1 MIYGYIRISKD
12 SSNIENQRHQIS
24 QYCKTVLQT
33 EAIEWFE
40 DVISGQAKANER
52 ELGKLISKMRKDD
65 LLVIASTSRFG
76 RNFFD
81 VLLTGSLL
89 YEKGAGLY
97 AIQQNFDFSPKN
109 PLAKLLM
116 SVYAWMDE
124 AERESISERTKASL
138 SRMKDNGIVLGRPTG
153 TTSRK
158 LAESE
163 TQILKY
169 HEMGLSYTAIAKMYG
184 VSRQTVANFISSK
197 QGREG
202 VNLSI

>member
-12 SSNIENQRHQIS
+12 SSNVENQRHQIS
-24 QYCKTVLQT
+24 QYCKSVLQT
-33 EAIEWFE
+33 DSVEWFE
-40 DVISGQAKANER
+40 DVISGTAKANER
-52 ELGKLISKMRKDD
+52 ELGKLIAKMKKDD

-89 YEKGAGLY
+89 YEKNAGLY

-124 AERESISERTKASL
+124 AEREAISERTKAAL
-138 SRMKDNGIVLGRPTG
+138 SRMKENGAELGRPKG
-153 TTSRK
+153 TTSKK
-158 LAESE
+158 LSEKESE
-163 TQILKY
+163 VMKY
-169 HEMGLSYTAIAKMYG
+169 HEMGLSFTAIGKMYD
-184 VSRQTVANFISSK
+184 VSRQTVANFIASK
-197 QGREG
+197 TETQT
-202 VNLSI
+202 VNA